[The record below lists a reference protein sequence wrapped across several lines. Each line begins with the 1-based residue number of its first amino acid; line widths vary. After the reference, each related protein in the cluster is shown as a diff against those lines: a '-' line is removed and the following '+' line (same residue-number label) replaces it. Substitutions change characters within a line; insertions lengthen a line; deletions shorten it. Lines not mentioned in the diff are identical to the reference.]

1 MRTRMA
7 VKKPILSPWFDGNTP
22 LEELPASDQVAHDIV
37 LEFGDLKPSVMRIM
51 DAELNDDQRLRA
63 IVAFRDSLQD
73 PGNANRDPR
82 VAIANASK

>member
-1 MRTRMA
+1 MA

-51 DAELNDDQRLRA
+51 DADLDDDQRLNA
-63 IVAFRDSLQD
+63 MVAFRDSLQD
-73 PGNANRDPR
+73 PGNPNRDPR
-82 VAIANASK
+82 VAIANAEK

>member
-1 MRTRMA
+1 MRTPMA

-51 DAELNDDQRLRA
+51 DAELNDDQRLNA
-63 IVAFRDSLQD
+63 MVASALRLPTRNQT
-73 PGNANRDPR
+73 PPR
-82 VAIANASK
+82 

>member
-1 MRTRMA
+1 
-7 VKKPILSPWFDGNTP
+7 
-22 LEELPASDQVAHDIV
+22 
-37 LEFGDLKPSVMRIM
+37 MRIM